1 MQEEALMSL
10 RQLRESGEHKG
21 LVISA
26 TGTGKTILCALDV
39 RNYKPTKFL
48 FIVHNESILKK
59 AQEFIK
65 VFPHES
71 PQEFGLYTGTQK
83 NKSKICFATIQSLSR
98 NDNYKNFK
106 KTHSII

>member
-48 FIVHNESILKK
+48 FIVHNESI
-59 AQEFIK
+59 
-65 VFPHES
+65 
-71 PQEFGLYTGTQK
+71 
-83 NKSKICFATIQSLSR
+83 
-98 NDNYKNFK
+98 
-106 KTHSII
+106 